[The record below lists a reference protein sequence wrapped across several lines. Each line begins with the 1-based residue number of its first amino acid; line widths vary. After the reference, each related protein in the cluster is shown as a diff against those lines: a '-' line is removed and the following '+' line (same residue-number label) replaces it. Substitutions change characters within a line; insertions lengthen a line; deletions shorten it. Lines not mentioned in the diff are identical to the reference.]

1 MTSVVTN
8 SKLMRLQHRETSVT
22 ACKRRA
28 DRALQANY
36 LQTKL
41 TVFKVSVVVRAML
54 GQHGPGAPG
63 GLKDVF
69 DIIET
74 MYVE

>member
-1 MTSVVTN
+1 M
-8 SKLMRLQHRETSVT
+8 
-22 ACKRRA
+22 RA